1 MPVTTE
7 ATFVDPE
14 ITKKFH
20 FTRAML
26 EGPIFRKYEKAMR
39 GIWKVED
46 FDFGQDARDWQRI
59 DEERRRSL
67 LTMTIRF
74 LAGEQAVTDELA
86 PMLAGAQALN
96 RFDWVMYLSTFMLV
110 EAKHSE
116 FFMRWHDEVA
126 GLLEPDEVAPY
137 FLARSKTLDPTGRF
151 EVKDVV
157 HTGLPHYGDRLVAAA
172 RGGCEE
178 DIERAFVQFAT
189 IYNAF
194 AEGVLTMPSYEIVID
209 TTEMWDAFPALR
221 RGFRRILSDEG
232 RHITFGTAACRILIE
247 KNPAY
252 AEAAHEV
259 FDEYRG
265 NAVGLVEYQK
275 AVRGLDVQRY
285 QVMKVRH
292 YRNRCRE
299 MGIEPDETLV
309 EQILDPS
316 IDFVVGVEAG

>member
-1 MPVTTE
+1 MTTH
-7 ATFVDPE
+7 TTGVDPH
-14 ITKKFH
+14 IASKFH
-20 FTRAML
+20 FTRAMRG
-26 EGPIFRKYEKAMR
+26 GPIYRKYEKAMR
-39 GIWKVED
+39 TFWKVED
-46 FDFGQDARDWQRI
+46 LDFDQDARDWQRI
-59 DEERRRSL
+59 DEEQRRSL

-74 LAGEQAVTDELA
+74 LAGEQAVTDELL

-96 RFDWVMYLSTFMLV
+96 RFDWVMYVSTFMLE

-116 FFMRWHDEVA
+116 FFMRWHDEVT

-137 FLARSKTLDPTGRF
+137 FLARDKTLDPTGRF

-157 HTGLPHYGDRLVAAA
+157 HVGIPHYGERLLAAT
-172 RGGCEE
+172 RGGSEE
-178 DIERAFVQFAT
+178 DVERAFVQFAT

-209 TTEMWDAFPALR
+209 TTEMWDAFPTLR
-221 RGFRRILSDEG
+221 RGFRLILSDEG

-252 AEAAHEV
+252 AEAVHEV